1 MVITVDLSSDPGR
14 VAIESPEDCGR
25 FHVEATGA
33 ASDGPDWAALGHALV
48 DAAAGR
54 VEGDHAYIEVGAVR
68 TLVAG
73 RVGAE
78 WADDFEKM
86 LAYARTKGWLDEGGH
101 AIQAHVEW
109 R

>member
-1 MVITVDLSSDPGR
+1 MVITVDLSTHDGEIA
-14 VAIESPEDCGR
+14 VESPEDCGK

-33 ASDGPDWAALGHALV
+33 PDGDWARLGHALV
-48 DAAAGR
+48 DAGVGR
-54 VEGDHAYIEVGAVR
+54 VEDDHAFVEVGAIR

-73 RVGAE
+73 RVGAA

-86 LAYARTKGWLDEGGH
+86 LAYARTKGWLDEGGN
-101 AIQAHVEW
+101 AVQAHVEW